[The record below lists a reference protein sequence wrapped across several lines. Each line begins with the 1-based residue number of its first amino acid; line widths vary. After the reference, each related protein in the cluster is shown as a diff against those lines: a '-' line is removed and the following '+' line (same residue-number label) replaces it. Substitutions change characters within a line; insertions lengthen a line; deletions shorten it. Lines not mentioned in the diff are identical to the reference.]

1 MTHFSFLEKEE
12 YDLRIQALKDKL
24 NNLNTGEIS
33 REEIDKSIG
42 LLPINDKSGRKIALT
57 FDDRVKSFESHLD
70 EKNKQAEEFVKKM

>member
-1 MTHFSFLEKEE
+1 LTHFSFLEKEE

>member
-1 MTHFSFLEKEE
+1 LEKEE

-24 NNLNTGEIS
+24 NNLNKGEIS

>member
-1 MTHFSFLEKEE
+1 LEKEE